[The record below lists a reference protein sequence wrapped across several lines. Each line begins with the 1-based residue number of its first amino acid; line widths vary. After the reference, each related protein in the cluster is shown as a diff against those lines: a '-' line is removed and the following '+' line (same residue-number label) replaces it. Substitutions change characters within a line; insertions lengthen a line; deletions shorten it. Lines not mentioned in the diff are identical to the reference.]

1 MNDKKNIAVLGGG
14 PMGLAVAWQLLK
26 QGHTVS
32 IFEAGDR
39 VGGMTASFD
48 FDGLR
53 IERFFHFL
61 CATDYD
67 YFNLL
72 EELGIASKLKWVNT
86 RMGIF
91 HEGKLHNWGEP
102 LALLKFSGLNLIEK
116 ARYALLVLYCKKLKK
131 FDKIHTNLLL
141 ILC

>member
-1 MNDKKNIAVLGGG
+1 MTKDQKRVAIIGGG
-14 PMGLAVAWQLLK
+14 PMGLGVAYYLGK
-26 QGHTVS
+26 QGVPVTVY
-32 IFEAGDR
+32 EAGDR

-72 EELGIASKLKWVNT
+72 EELGIASNLKWVNT

-91 HEGKLHNWGEP
+91 HESKLHNWGEP
-102 LALLKFSGLNLIEK
+102 FALLKFSGLNLIEK
-116 ARYALLVLYCKKLKK
+116 IRYA
-131 FDKIHTNLLL
+131 
-141 ILC
+141 

>member
-1 MNDKKNIAVLGGG
+1 MADKKNIAVLGGG
-14 PMGLAVAWQLLK
+14 PMGLVVAWQLLK

-61 CATDYD
+61 CATDND
-67 YFNLL
+67 
-72 EELGIASKLKWVNT
+72 
-86 RMGIF
+86 
-91 HEGKLHNWGEP
+91 
-102 LALLKFSGLNLIEK
+102 
-116 ARYALLVLYCKKLKK
+116 
-131 FDKIHTNLLL
+131 
-141 ILC
+141 